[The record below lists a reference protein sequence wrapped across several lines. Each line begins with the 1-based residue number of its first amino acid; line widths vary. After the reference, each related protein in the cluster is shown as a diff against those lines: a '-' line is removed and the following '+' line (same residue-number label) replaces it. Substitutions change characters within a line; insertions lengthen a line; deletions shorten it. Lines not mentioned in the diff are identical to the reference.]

1 MSDEL
6 DPRLLQVL
14 VCPTCKGELVAR
26 AKGLVC
32 APCKRLFPVVDGV
45 PRMAPEESLRSD
57 AAGS

>member
-6 DPRLLQVL
+6 DPRLREVL
-14 VCPTCKGELVAR
+14 ICPTCRGDLEAR
-26 AKGLVC
+26 AEGLVC

-45 PRMAPEESLRSD
+45 PRMAPEEARRFD